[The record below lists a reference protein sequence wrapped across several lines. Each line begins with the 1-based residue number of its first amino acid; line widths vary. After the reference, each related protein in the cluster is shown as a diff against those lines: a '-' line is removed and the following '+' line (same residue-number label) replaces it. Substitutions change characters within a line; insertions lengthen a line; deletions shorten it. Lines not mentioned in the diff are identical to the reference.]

1 MAKPNTSILDV
12 TKILNDYAKDI
23 SRDVTTDAEIVAKQ
37 GVTELK
43 NTTGTYKIRSGKYN
57 RGWRVKTDKLKN
69 GGTSIIH
76 NATDYQLTH
85 LLEHGHDIVGRDGT
99 KKGRARAF
107 VHIKPVEEKCIKE
120 YERLIEKDIGG

>member
-1 MAKPNTSILDV
+1 MANSSILDIN
-12 TKILNDYAKDI
+12 KILNAYAKDI
-23 SRDVTTDAEIVAKQ
+23 ARDVTTDAEIVAKQ

-43 NTTGTYKIRSGKYN
+43 NTTGTYRVRTGKYN
-57 RGWRVKTDKLKN
+57 RGWRVKSDKLKN
-69 GGTSIIH
+69 GGTSIIY

-107 VHIKPVEEKCIKE
+107 VHIKPVEEKCIEE

>member
-1 MAKPNTSILDV
+1 MANSSILDV
-12 TKILNDYAKDI
+12 NKILNAYAKDI
-23 SRDVTTDAEIVAKQ
+23 SRDVITDAEIVAKQ
-37 GVTELK
+37 GATELK
-43 NTTGTYKIRSGKYN
+43 NTTGTYKVRSGKYN
-57 RGWRVKTDKLKN
+57 RGWRVRTDKLKN
-69 GGTSIIH
+69 GGESIIY

-107 VHIKPVEEKCIKE
+107 VHIKPVEQKCIEE

>member
-1 MAKPNTSILDV
+1 MANSSILDV
-12 TKILNDYAKDI
+12 NKILDAYAKDI
-23 SRDVTTDAEIVAKQ
+23 ARDVTTDAEIVAKQ

-43 NTTGTYKIRSGKYN
+43 NTTGTYRVRTGKYN
-57 RGWRVKTDKLKN
+57 RGWRVKTDKMKN
-69 GGTSIIH
+69 GGTSIIY

-107 VHIKPVEEKCIKE
+107 VHIKPVEEKCIEE

>member
-1 MAKPNTSILDV
+1 MAKTNTSILDV

-43 NTTGTYKIRSGKYN
+43 NTTGTYKIRSGDYN
-57 RGWRVKTDKLKN
+57 RGWRVRTDKFKD
-69 GGTSIIH
+69 GGHCVIH

>member
-1 MAKPNTSILDV
+1 MANGSILDV
-12 TKILNDYAKDI
+12 NKILDAYAKDI
-23 SRDVTTDAEIVAKQ
+23 ARDVTTDAEIVAKQ

-43 NTTGTYKIRSGKYN
+43 NTTGTYRVRTGKYN
-57 RGWRVKTDKLKN
+57 RGWRVKTDKMKN
-69 GGTSIIH
+69 GGTSIIY

-107 VHIKPVEEKCIKE
+107 VHIKPVEQKCIEE

>member
-1 MAKPNTSILDV
+1 MANSSILDV
-12 TKILNDYAKDI
+12 NKILDAYAKDI
-23 SRDVTTDAEIVAKQ
+23 ARDVTTDAEIVAKQ

-43 NTTGTYKIRSGKYN
+43 NTTGTYRVRTGKYN
-57 RGWRVKTDKLKN
+57 RGWRVKSDKLKN
-69 GGTSIIH
+69 GGTSIIY

-107 VHIKPVEEKCIKE
+107 VHIKPVEQKCIEE

>member
-1 MAKPNTSILDV
+1 MANSSILDV
-12 TKILNDYAKDI
+12 NKILDAYAKDI
-23 SRDVTTDAEIVAKQ
+23 ARDVTTDAEIVAKQ

-43 NTTGTYKIRSGKYN
+43 NTTGTYRVRTGKYN
-57 RGWRVKTDKLKN
+57 RGWRVKTDKMKN
-69 GGTSIIH
+69 GGTSIIY

-107 VHIKPVEEKCIKE
+107 VHIKPVEQKCIEE

>member
-1 MAKPNTSILDV
+1 MANSSILDIN
-12 TKILNDYAKDI
+12 KILNAYAKDI
-23 SRDVTTDAEIVAKQ
+23 ARDVTTDAEIVAKQ

-43 NTTGTYKIRSGKYN
+43 NTTGTYRVRTGKYN

-69 GGTSIIH
+69 GGTSIIY

-107 VHIKPVEEKCIKE
+107 VHIKPVEQKCIEE

>member
-1 MAKPNTSILDV
+1 MSNSSILDV
-12 TKILNDYAKDI
+12 NKILDAYAKDI
-23 SRDVTTDAEIVAKQ
+23 ARDVTTDAEIVAKQ

-43 NTTGTYKIRSGKYN
+43 NTTGTYRVRTGKYN
-57 RGWRVKTDKLKN
+57 RGWRVKTDKMKN
-69 GGTSIIH
+69 GGTSIIY

>member
-1 MAKPNTSILDV
+1 MSNSSILDV
-12 TKILNDYAKDI
+12 NKILNAYAKEI
-23 SRDVTTDAEIVAKQ
+23 ARDVTTEAEIVAKQ
-37 GVTELK
+37 GVSDLK
-43 NTTGTYKIRSGKYN
+43 NTTGTYKVRSGKYN
-57 RGWRVKTDKLKN
+57 RGWRVKTDKLRN

-76 NATDYQLTH
+76 NATNYQLTH

>member
-1 MAKPNTSILDV
+1 MANSSILDV
-12 TKILNDYAKDI
+12 NKILDAYAKDI
-23 SRDVTTDAEIVAKQ
+23 ARDVTTDAEIVAKQ

-43 NTTGTYKIRSGKYN
+43 NTTGTYRVRTGKYN
-57 RGWRVKTDKLKN
+57 RGWRVRTDKMKN
-69 GGTSIIH
+69 GGTSIIY

-107 VHIKPVEEKCIKE
+107 VHIKPVEQKCIEE